1 MAEVYTR
8 DLGGTNAWSFR
19 RDGLETSIPIS
30 GRLRLNASEG
40 VRAAVLGGLGFTI
53 ASQWMFAP
61 ELASGAV
68 RAVLTEWTLPDI
80 ELWVVF
86 PKGRMTN
93 AKAGAFATFVER
105 AIGRARADSNG
116 HDRNAVP
123 YTEIAAS
130 VRQPLRSD
138 DRGIQLRHSPRHRWA
153 DHRPHLNRQSN
164 DREEPD
170 EPHTRTPSRSAA

>member
-1 MAEVYTR
+1 MAVVYTH

-19 RDGLETSIPIS
+19 GDGLETSIPIS
-30 GRLRLNASEG
+30 GCLRFNANEG

-61 ELASGAV
+61 EVPSGAV

-93 AKAGAFATFVER
+93 AKPALLQRSWNAQSAVLVLTRMAT
-105 AIGRARADSNG
+105 
-116 HDRNAVP
+116 
-123 YTEIAAS
+123 IA
-130 VRQPLRSD
+130 
-138 DRGIQLRHSPRHRWA
+138 
-153 DHRPHLNRQSN
+153 
-164 DREEPD
+164 
-170 EPHTRTPSRSAA
+170 TPSLIPKSRRPFGNH